1 LRGFHLT
8 KTTRLVYY
16 TVKLRLPP
24 SGCIL
29 PYMTRVR
36 FAPAPTGYLHIGGV
50 RTYIFNWLFARQTGG
65 KIVLRIDDTDTE
77 RSTKEA
83 IKSLISELLW
93 LELPWD
99 EEYYQSQVPEVHKKA
114 AEKLL
119 ASGHA
124 YRDFTPKVA
133 PESGGAQTG
142 DKQIEGSLTQDT
154 PAEDTQTGDMPA
166 GDTPSHNTQ
175 SSSKQAGPWLSNA
188 GMRELSKEESDRR
201 AATEPFVVRFRV
213 PRESGRVV
221 AFKDLVYGDQSRKIE
236 DMEDFALL
244 RSDGSATCHLA
255 SCVDDVELEISHVI
269 RGQDHLT
276 NTFKHILMFEA
287 LDFQMPTFG
296 HLPLLMGPD
305 GSKLSKGTHG
315 PVVSLTSYR
324 DRGMLARG
332 LMNYL
337 CLLGWSP
344 KDDREVFTPEE
355 LEKVFSIEGIP
366 RTNAVVSFDEAD
378 DANWADPKALWING
392 QHLRSIDLE
401 DLVHYVEKE
410 FLHEEIWKPEYV
422 GEGRDWLIETIDL
435 LRPRFTTIRDFVEKG
450 RAYFSDEFEIEPKA
464 LKNLDKEGARDL
476 LHELAP
482 RLAALAEFNEENV
495 EKEISAL
502 AEERGVKAGLI
513 TNGARA
519 ALTGQSVGPSA
530 LAVFVALGQE
540 RVVARLR
547 FRC

>member
-1 LRGFHLT
+1 
-8 KTTRLVYY
+8 
-16 TVKLRLPP
+16 
-24 SGCIL
+24 
-29 PYMTRVR
+29 MTRVR

-83 IKSLISELLW
+83 IKSIISGLLW

-99 EEYYQSQVPEVHKKA
+99 EEYYQSQVPEVHRAA

-124 YRDFTPKVA
+124 YRDFTPKVVA
-133 PESGGAQTG
+133 ESGDAPT
-142 DKQIEGSLTQDT
+142 
-154 PAEDTQTGDMPA
+154 ADTQTGNTPSGA
-166 GDTPSHNTQ
+166 KETGDTQPAKKTGNTPSGR
-175 SSSKQAGPWLSNA
+175 KQAGPWLSNA
-188 GMRELSKEESDRR
+188 GMRELSKEESARR

-221 AFKDLVYGDQSRKIE
+221 AFKDLVYGDQSCKIE

-244 RSDGSATCHLA
+244 RGDGSATYHLA

-276 NTFKHILMFEA
+276 NTFKHILIFEA

-315 PVVSLTSYR
+315 PIVSLTSYR

-344 KDDREVFTPEE
+344 KDDREIFTPEE
-355 LEKVFSIEGIP
+355 LEKVFSIDGIQ

-378 DANWADPKALWING
+378 DANWADSKALWING

-422 GEGRDWLIETIDL
+422 GEGRDWLIETINL

-450 RAYFSDEFEIEPKA
+450 RAYFSDEFEMEPKA
-464 LKNLDKEGARDL
+464 LKNLDKEGAREL

-482 RLAALAEFNEENV
+482 RLGVLAEFNEENV
-495 EKEISAL
+495 EKEIRAL
-502 AEERGVKAGLI
+502 AEEQGVKAGLI
-513 TNGARA
+513 INAARA

-530 LAVFVALGQE
+530 FAEFRALGQE